1 MRLVGV
7 LMRNCYIENAPCFLA
22 AVLLDPLD
30 FAIRSGAPVYVTEG
44 VGSFAAD
51 VEFEEGD
58 DLSLS
63 GWAPTRSRWTLV
75 GDRTE
80 TSLTLTG
87 EFITKDWSMFADLVG
102 PATTAVMS
110 GDYANT
116 IGVEHCL
123 AFGGPFVAA
132 RKPAVALCII
142 TAAELEAGA
151 VDAER
156 CVGQFWPLTTSWQV
170 SVGEKS
176 AEGTAAVK
184 FTARAYP
191 APDDSSGVLN
201 LWPASATPNKVRAG
215 MAVSEAL
222 VSCSAVP
229 EVWCGSKPHPP
240 LPGEPSMPVALRPAT
255 RIIGDSNT
263 AGGATWATQLSC
275 SPTVWA
281 WGGVGVFWGASGGPF
296 TGYWLDHDAAIMLGG
311 VTGDHVVIML
321 GTNDIASG
329 PQEPPTQTQLN
340 AVARKVILAGAA
352 SVRWMTVLPFGK
364 NVYSERRQARLDAWN
379 AAILRTPDAIDARGC
394 FGEFLSPIYQS
405 DGTHLNP
412 LGHTTFAD
420 YVSPLICS

>member
-7 LMRNCYIENAPCFLA
+7 LMRNCHIENAPCYLA

-30 FAIRSGAPVYVTEG
+30 FAIRAGAPVYVTEG
-44 VGSFAAD
+44 VGSFVSN
-51 VEFEEGD
+51 VEFEEGV
-58 DLSLS
+58 DLSRS
-63 GWAPTRSRWTLV
+63 GWAPTKSRWTLV

-80 TSLTLTG
+80 TGCTLSG
-87 EFITKDWSMFADLVG
+87 EFITKDWQMFSDLVG
-102 PATTAVMS
+102 PANTAVMS

-116 IGVEHCL
+116 IGGQRRL
-123 AFGGPFVAA
+123 AFGGPSVAA
-132 RKPAVALCII
+132 KKPAVALCII
-142 TAAELEAGA
+142 TAAELESGA
-151 VDAER
+151 VGSER
-156 CVGQFWPLTTSWQV
+156 CVGQFWPLTTGWEV
-170 SVGEKS
+170 SIGEKS
-176 AEGTAAVK
+176 AQGTAAVS

-191 APDDSSGVLN
+191 APADSSGPLN
-201 LWPASATPNKVRAG
+201 LWPAGATPNKVRAG
-215 MAVSEAL
+215 MLVCEAV
-222 VSCSAVP
+222 VP
-229 EVWCGSKPHPP
+229 CIEVPDVWCGSIPHPS
-240 LPGEPSMPVALRPAT
+240 LPGEPDMPLASRPPT

-263 AGGATWATQLSC
+263 AGGGTWANQLTC
-275 SPTVWA
+275 SPTIWA

-296 TGYWLDHDAAIMLGG
+296 TGYWLDNDYMIMLGG
-311 VTGDHVVIML
+311 ATGSHVVVML

-329 PQEPPTQTQLN
+329 PHEPPTQTQLN
-340 AVARKVILAGAA
+340 TVARKLITAGAA

-405 DGTHLNP
+405 DGTHLNA